1 MKKFKFIINGSSF
14 DVSVKGIEKDIAEI
28 EVNGT
33 PFEVEI
39 QKAEKDSQ
47 LSIKPAGKVE
57 PLAAVP
63 EKNVFGCAIKA
74 PLPGNILK
82 IMVTEGQ
89 LVKRSDVLVIME
101 SMKMENNILATE
113 DGVVKKIHIQVG
125 QTVMQDDTLID
136 FEGHLDIK

>member
-1 MKKFKFIINGSSF
+1 LLHHRCYFLH
-14 DVSVKGIEKDIAEI
+14 SVAEI

-39 QKAEKDSQ
+39 QKAEKDPQ
-47 LSIKPAGKVE
+47 LSIKQAGKVE
-57 PLAAVP
+57 PLTTVP
-63 EKNVFGCAIKA
+63 EKNVFGCPIKA
-74 PLPGNILK
+74 PLPGNIVK

-89 LVKRSDVLVIME
+89 LVKRSDVLLIME

-113 DGVVKKIHIQVG
+113 DGVVKKIHVQVG

-136 FEGHLDIK
+136 FEGHLDI